1 MEFWVSADI
10 VLDLHPNQDSIE
22 LADAVPRHVAIIM
35 DGNHRWARQNRVP
48 GALGHRAGARNVRP
62 VVEAC
67 ADAGVQCVTLFAF
80 STENWSRPPH
90 EVELLLTL
98 VRETLNRD
106 LEALNDRDAQLVFIG
121 DRYRF
126 PSDLQEMMRNSE
138 KLTESNSTLKL
149 VIALSYGGRWDLVSA
164 AKRIAVH
171 VAKGEL
177 DPGDLDEDRFE
188 QYLSTAG
195 IPGPDFCIRTG
206 GDQRLSNFMLWDM
219 AYTEFFFT
227 DTYWPDFGKDELIE
241 ALYDYTQR
249 KRRFGARRSKTLAQA
264 TN

>member
-1 MEFWVSADI
+1 MEKLGDANI
-10 VLDLHPNQDSIE
+10 VLDVQPNQDRVAV
-22 LADAVPRHVAIIM
+22 ADAVPQHVAIIM
-35 DGNHRWARQNRVP
+35 DGNHRWSRQNRVP
-48 GALGHRAGARNVRP
+48 SALGHRTGARNVRP
-62 VVEAC
+62 IVEAC
-67 ADAGVQCVTLFAF
+67 ADAGVKCVTLFAF
-80 STENWSRPPH
+80 STENWSRPPG
-90 EVELLLTL
+90 EVDLLLTL

-106 LEALNDRDAQLVFIG
+106 LEALDERDAQLVFIG
-121 DRYRF
+121 DTLRF
-126 PSDLQEMMRNSE
+126 PRDLQEMMRESE
-138 KLTESNSTLKL
+138 EKTRKNTTLKL
-149 VIALSYGGRWDLVSA
+149 VIALSYGGRWDLVNA
-164 AKRIAVH
+164 AKRIAVQ

-177 DPGDLDEDRFE
+177 DLKDLDEDCFE

-195 IPGPDFCIRTG
+195 IPSPDFCIRTG

-227 DTYWPDFGKDELIE
+227 DTFWPDFSKDELIE

>member
-1 MEFWVSADI
+1 ME
-10 VLDLHPNQDSIE
+10 H
-22 LADAVPRHVAIIM
+22 ADAVPRHVAIIM
-35 DGNHRWARQNRVP
+35 DGNHRWARENRVP
-48 GALGHRAGARNVRP
+48 STLGHRTGARNVRP

-67 ADAGVQCVTLFAF
+67 ADAGIKTVTLFAF
-80 STENWSRPPH
+80 STENWSRPPR
-90 EVELLLTL
+90 EIELLLTL

-106 LEALNDRDAQLVFIG
+106 LEALNERDAQLIFIG

-126 PSDLQEMMRNSE
+126 PPDLQELMRDSE
-138 KLTESNSTLKL
+138 QKTANNSTLKL
-149 VIALSYGGRWDLVSA
+149 VIALSYGGRWDLVNA
-164 AKRIAVH
+164 AKKIAIR

-177 DPGDLDEDRFE
+177 KPGDLNEDRFE

-195 IPGPDFCIRTG
+195 ISSPDFCIRTG

-227 DTYWPDFGKDELIE
+227 DTYWPDFSKTELIE
-241 ALYDYTQR
+241 ALYDYTKR
-249 KRRFGARRSKTLAQA
+249 KRRFGTRRTKTLAQA